1 MGDGKMSNSRR
12 SSFSLLTLFLVIAIA
27 ALGVSHYVMMREV
40 REARREVEAARQELE
55 VVRKQF
61 GYLRIDDPKK
71 IYITKIEGTKAV
83 GGNHYRLYIP
93 PGHRYLLHVGE
104 TEYARTGPVGT
115 PKPLA
120 TLSMNSW
127 REGADVVL
135 HWTNTT
141 EGEKRR
147 LKVWTDTEELFDV
160 EFPNYDKSPKFPS
173 SVSYLPQDAHLGIPP
188 EETIQ
193 FFSHGNEETKS
204 GIVMWME
211 PLPPSMRTQARPAKK

>member
-1 MGDGKMSNSRR
+1 MSSNRR
-12 SSFSLLTLFLVIAIA
+12 SSFSLLTLFLLVAIA
-27 ALGVSHYVMMREV
+27 ALGVSHYAMMRRV
-40 REARREVEAARQELE
+40 REALLEVEKARQEIE

-71 IYITKIEGTKAV
+71 IYITKVEGQKAV

-104 TEYARTGPVGT
+104 TEYAATGPVGK

-120 TLSMNSW
+120 TMSMNSW
-127 REGADVVL
+127 REGADVMI

-147 LKVWTDTEELFDV
+147 LKVWIDTEELFDV
-160 EFPNYDKSPKFPS
+160 EIPDYKRGSKFPNSGS
-173 SVSYLPQDAHLGIPP
+173 HWSQDPHLGIPP

-193 FFSHGNEETKS
+193 FFSYGNEETKL

-211 PLPPSMRTQARPAKK
+211 PLPPAMRTPAQPAKQ